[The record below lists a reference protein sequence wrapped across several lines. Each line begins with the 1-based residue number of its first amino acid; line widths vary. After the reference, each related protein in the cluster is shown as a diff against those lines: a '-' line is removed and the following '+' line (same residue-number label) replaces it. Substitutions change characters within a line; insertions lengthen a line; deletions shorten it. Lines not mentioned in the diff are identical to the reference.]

1 MTSVKPRFSSRGLVF
16 LDLLS
21 AICSIAGQSF
31 LGCSFSILSFFR
43 LFIGLPAMC
52 LTNADDLT
60 SVLPFYHSTIPIAI
74 LLSVVTRSSQ
84 GKVTLFIVSYFLADD
99 VMLEEA
105 AMGLPVRI
113 HFRGFYSRSSSA
125 VSAEVRM
132 RKGRWTGEGG
142 KPVTSLKWGGRGK
155 SFGPREVTA

>member
-1 MTSVKPRFSSRGLVF
+1 MSYHSL
-16 LDLLS
+16 
-21 AICSIAGQSF
+21 I
-31 LGCSFSILSFFR
+31 
-43 LFIGLPAMC
+43 
-52 LTNADDLT
+52 
-60 SVLPFYHSTIPIAI
+60 LPFQSPSCSAWPGS
-74 LLSVVTRSSQ
+74 LRK

-99 VMLEEA
+99 AMLEEA

-155 SFGPREVTA
+155 SFCPREVTA